1 MSDYVKPGITFDL
14 TKNVKDLE
22 INTGFILGLD
32 DVILYFIANVIDD
45 PSTIGET
52 FAKFK
57 ELLTNGIDEKKPLE
71 FNHKERMLYTV
82 FSIQQL
88 LKAKAIEQ
96 NLHVE
101 LESKVTQDDIKNYMM
116 NVMSSKDNKADE
128 KIESIMSLVKPKL
141 S

>member
-45 PSTIGET
+45 PSTIGAT

-71 FNHKERMLYTV
+71 FNHKERMLYTI